1 MTKREITI
9 LGAGLVGSLLAVALR
24 KRGYEVTIYER
35 RPDMRLQTGPA
46 GRSINLAMSVR
57 GWAALDLAGL
67 RNDMEDMALPMPG
80 RFLHQADG
88 STAFQPY
95 GAKGEAIYSVSRG
108 ELNKRLM
115 TLAEEAGV
123 KIHFEHRCTGVDIK
137 SNTLTFEST
146 EAGDDGDKTV
156 KADLLIGADGAFS
169 ALRTAY
175 VYRDRTNASQHYIEQ
190 GYKELH
196 IPPAAN
202 GDFQMR
208 PDALHIWPRRQF
220 MLIGLPN
227 PDGSFTCTLFMNFEG
242 EKDSFEALQ
251 TPEEINA
258 FFDEEFPDAKSLMPT
273 LVEDFQTNPTASLIT
288 TQIDPWFYE
297 DKSLVIG
304 DAAHAIVPFY
314 GQGMNAGFEDVRV
327 LMQLLESHNDDWA
340 TLMPLY
346 SEMRQPA
353 GDAVGVLALQ
363 NFVEM
368 RDKVADPDFLER
380 KQVEKEL
387 TRRYPE
393 RFKSVYEMVS
403 FSHTPYHTA
412 LRCTEAQDR
421 LWEGL
426 KKETAYSKDLNNP
439 NLTAALE
446 AHLDTYD
453 EAVKNLDFDS

>member
-1 MTKREITI
+1 MQKREITI

-67 RNDMEDMALPMPG
+67 RTDMEDMALPMPG

-123 KIHFEHRCTGVDIK
+123 KIYFEHRCTGVDIK
-137 SNTLTFEST
+137 RNTLTFETGSAGKE
-146 EAGDDGDKTV
+146 EAKTV

-208 PDALHIWPRRQF
+208 PDALHIWPRRLF
-220 MLIGLPN
+220 MMIALPN
-227 PDGSFTCTLFMNFEG
+227 PDKSFTCTLFMNFEG
-242 EKDSFEALQ
+242 EKDSFDSLKTEAQ
-251 TPEEINA
+251 INA
-258 FFDEEFPDAKSLMPT
+258 FFEEAFPDAKALMPT

-288 TQIDPWFYE
+288 TKINPWFYE

-304 DAAHAIVPFY
+304 DAAHAVVPFY

-327 LMQLLESHNDDWA
+327 LLELLETHNDDWA
-340 TLMPLY
+340 ALMPEY
-346 SEMRQPA
+346 SRKRQPA
-353 GDAVGVLALQ
+353 GDAVGELALQ

-387 TRRYPE
+387 TRRYPA

-421 LWEGL
+421 LWEQL
-426 KKETAYSKDLNNP
+426 KKTPHYSKDLSHP
-439 NLTAALE
+439 SLTPALE

-453 EAVKNLDFDS
+453 EAVKDLDFNA